1 MTCLSLT
8 LCKNFKTSQKNVSI
22 PRMDEKKLH
31 TWEFQL
37 KVIGWKMRCKLLQKR
52 STGKTTECSKH
63 LQHIAIEKDI
73 FSRLNRCIFQIS
85 LKYIKLVTPKI
96 LFIVVLRSFKFYFKI
111 TYPPAPPPPSPTHT
125 NKNFWPLPSKDFSVI
140 SNPPPPR
147 SCGEGGCIPCKGA
160 APTKLMMFKDFI
172 VRSGRKFKM
181 IAWAEPKLKN
191 FKFYH
196 FEFHHFGTFLTV
208 NLVNVTIWPGNF
220 VSRLTIVHIYN
231 FLRLKKI
238 FTLFR
243 GDVD

>member
-1 MTCLSLT
+1 
-8 LCKNFKTSQKNVSI
+8 
-22 PRMDEKKLH
+22 MDEKKLH

-37 KVIGWKMRCKLLQKR
+37 KDICRKMRCKLLQKR

-63 LQHIAIEKDI
+63 LQHTAIEKDI
-73 FSRLNRCIFQIS
+73 FSQLNRCIFQIS

-111 TYPPAPPPPSPTHT
+111 TYPPAPPPPPSHTHT

-140 SNPPPPR
+140 SNPPPHPR
-147 SCGEGGCIPCKGA
+147 SCREGGCIPCKGA